1 MQVVGSETY
10 DRRLILPV
18 GVTLL
23 GEYGTG
29 SIKVLSFRFYDSVTE
44 RRSILTDVPY
54 PLNDPYSHNAIET
67 MIGEA
72 FESWVKEVRVQGKR
86 KLMNQE
92 QKKEVGK
99 ILKEMTVNKNKRS
112 ESTNNKIYY
121 EGTKNDRKKLNREIR
136 RGSTNTK

>member
-1 MQVVGSETY
+1 MLGSEVY
-10 DRRLILPV
+10 DRRLILPA

-23 GEYGTG
+23 GEYGAG
-29 SIKVLSFRFYDSVTE
+29 SIKVLSFRFYDSMTE

-54 PLNDPYSHNAIET
+54 APADPYSANAIET

-72 FESWVKEVRVQGKR
+72 YESWVIEIRAQGK
-86 KLMNQE
+86 KKVMNRE

-99 ILKEMTVNKNKRS
+99 ILEEMRVNKDKRK

-121 EGTKNDRKKLNREIR
+121 EGTNNDRRKNNRELKR
-136 RGSTNTK
+136 ESRSTK

>member
-1 MQVVGSETY
+1 MLGSEIY
-10 DRRLILPV
+10 DRRLILPA

-23 GEYGTG
+23 GEYGAG
-29 SIKVLSFRFYDSVTE
+29 SIKVLSFRFYDSITE

-54 PLNDPYSHNAIET
+54 APADPYSANAIET

-72 FESWVKEVRVQGKR
+72 YESWVIEVRAQGK
-86 KLMNQE
+86 KKVMNRE

-99 ILKEMTVNKNKRS
+99 ILEEMRVNKDKRK

-121 EGTKNDRKKLNREIR
+121 EGTNNDRRKNNRELKR
-136 RGSTNTK
+136 ESGSTK

>member
-1 MQVVGSETY
+1 MLGSEVY
-10 DRRLILPV
+10 DRRLILPA

-23 GEYGTG
+23 GEYGAG
-29 SIKVLSFRFYDSVTE
+29 SIKVLSFRFYDSMTE

-54 PLNDPYSHNAIET
+54 TPADPYSVNAIET

-72 FESWVKEVRVQGKR
+72 YESWVIEVRAQGKK
-86 KLMNQE
+86 KLMNKE

-99 ILKEMTVNKNKRS
+99 ILEEIRVNKNKRA

-121 EGTKNDRKKLNREIR
+121 QGTKNEQRRKNNRR
-136 RGSTNTK
+136 NKRASSK

>member
-1 MQVVGSETY
+1 MLGSEIY
-10 DRRLILPV
+10 DRRLILPA

-23 GEYGTG
+23 GEYGAG
-29 SIKVLSFRFYDSVTE
+29 SIKVLSFRFYDSITE

-54 PLNDPYSHNAIET
+54 APADPYSANAIET

-72 FESWVKEVRVQGKR
+72 YESWVIEVRAQGK
-86 KLMNQE
+86 KKVMNRE

-99 ILKEMTVNKNKRS
+99 ILEEMRVNKDKRK

-121 EGTKNDRKKLNREIR
+121 
-136 RGSTNTK
+136 

>member
-1 MQVVGSETY
+1 MLGSEVY
-10 DRRLILPV
+10 DRRLILPA

-23 GEYGTG
+23 GEYGAG
-29 SIKVLSFRFYDSVTE
+29 SIKVLSFRFYDSITE

-54 PLNDPYSHNAIET
+54 APADPYSANAIET

-72 FESWVKEVRVQGKR
+72 YESWVIEIRAQGK
-86 KLMNQE
+86 KKVMNRE

-99 ILKEMTVNKNKRS
+99 ILEEMRVNKDKRK

-121 EGTKNDRKKLNREIR
+121 EGTNNDRRKNNRELKR
-136 RGSTNTK
+136 ESRSTK

>member
-1 MQVVGSETY
+1 MLGSEVY
-10 DRRLILPV
+10 DRRLILPA

-23 GEYGTG
+23 GEYGAG
-29 SIKVLSFRFYDSVTE
+29 SIKVLSFRFYDSMTE

-54 PLNDPYSHNAIET
+54 TPADPYSVNAIET

-72 FESWVKEVRVQGKR
+72 YESWVIEVRAQGKK
-86 KLMNQE
+86 KLMNKE

-99 ILKEMTVNKNKRS
+99 ILEEIRVNKNKRA

-121 EGTKNDRKKLNREIR
+121 QGTKNEQLRKNNRR
-136 RGSTNTK
+136 NKRTSTK

>member
-1 MQVVGSETY
+1 MLGSEVY
-10 DRRLILPV
+10 DRRLILPA

-23 GEYGTG
+23 GEYGAG
-29 SIKVLSFRFYDSVTE
+29 SIKVMSFRFYDSMTE

-54 PLNDPYSHNAIET
+54 TPADPYSVNAIET

-72 FESWVKEVRVQGKR
+72 YESWVIEVRAQGKK
-86 KLMNQE
+86 KLMNKE

-99 ILKEMTVNKNKRS
+99 ILEEIRVNKNKRA

-121 EGTKNDRKKLNREIR
+121 QGTKNEQRRKNNRR
-136 RGSTNTK
+136 NKRTSTK

>member
-1 MQVVGSETY
+1 MLGSEVY
-10 DRRLILPV
+10 DRRLILPA

-23 GEYGTG
+23 GEYGAG
-29 SIKVLSFRFYDSVTE
+29 SIKVLSFRFYDSMTE

-54 PLNDPYSHNAIET
+54 TPADPYSVNAIET

-72 FESWVKEVRVQGKR
+72 YESWVIEVRAQGKR
-86 KLMNQE
+86 KLMNKE

-99 ILKEMTVNKNKRS
+99 ILDEMRVNKNKRA

-121 EGTKNDRKKLNREIR
+121 QGTENEQRRKNNRR
-136 RGSTNTK
+136 NKRASSK

>member
-1 MQVVGSETY
+1 MLGSEIY
-10 DRRLILPV
+10 DRRLILPA

-23 GEYGTG
+23 GEYGAG
-29 SIKVLSFRFYDSVTE
+29 SIKVLSFRFYDSITE

-54 PLNDPYSHNAIET
+54 APADPYSANAIET

-72 FESWVKEVRVQGKR
+72 YESWVIEIRAQGK
-86 KLMNQE
+86 KKVMNRE

-99 ILKEMTVNKNKRS
+99 ILEEMRVNKNKRK

-121 EGTKNDRKKLNREIR
+121 EGTNNDRRKNNRELKR
-136 RGSTNTK
+136 ESRSTK

>member
-1 MQVVGSETY
+1 MLGSEIY
-10 DRRLILPV
+10 DRRLILPA

-23 GEYGTG
+23 GEYGAG
-29 SIKVLSFRFYDSVTE
+29 SIKVLSFRFYDSITE

-54 PLNDPYSHNAIET
+54 APADPYSANAIET

-72 FESWVKEVRVQGKR
+72 YESWVIEVRAQGK
-86 KLMNQE
+86 KKVMNRE

-99 ILKEMTVNKNKRS
+99 ILEEMRVNKDKRK

-121 EGTKNDRKKLNREIR
+121 EGTNNDRRKNNRELKR
-136 RGSTNTK
+136 ESRSTK